1 LVTIPPMEL
10 SQDVWAFVI
19 ALAAVVNGLGIVRLL
34 SSFAEYLKR
43 REAMEVG
50 HYWVFALVGIFQ
62 FLLHLLLWWSVLG
75 LKAANNINFLSYLYL
90 LIGPTL
96 LFLATNLLLPGEVD
110 DELDLR
116 KHYYEIRKP
125 YYSVLLIFWPWTMFI
140 WPVFGYPFA
149 PTVPV
154 MAVLFLLNLG
164 LRTTANQKVHA
175 ALVVANL
182 IVYAAFVSVYA
193 MNLGEVGLRIVE

>member
-1 LVTIPPMEL
+1 MEL
-10 SQDVWAFVI
+10 TQDVWAFII

-43 REAMEVG
+43 RDAADVG
-50 HYWVFALVGIFQ
+50 HYWVFGLVGVFQ
-62 FLLHLLLWWSVLG
+62 LLMHLLLWWSILG
-75 LKAANNINFLSYLYL
+75 LKAADSINFLSYLYL

-96 LFLATNLLLPGEVD
+96 LFLATSLLLPGDVD
-110 DELDLR
+110 DGLNLR

-154 MAVLFLLNLG
+154 IAVWFVLNLG
-164 LRTTANQKVHA
+164 LRITANEKAHA

-182 IVYAAFVSVYA
+182 IVYAGFVSIFA
-193 MNLGEVGLRIVE
+193 MNLGEVGLKMVE